1 METEDTATLLAQLKD
16 IHLPAAPDAP
26 NLWPVYLSL
35 AVCAAALLVFMLR
48 LLKKRQTWT
57 TEALASLHSIKQ
69 QEHALQ
75 KTAVL
80 LKRIALT
87 VEEHDKVQGQSIK
100 RLHGDEWLAYL
111 DGFYNTNFFSHGA
124 GRVFGDALY
133 LKESHADEQLFD
145 KLAQLIKRR
154 SGLIRRRGL
163 MSRGLSNNAR
173 SRRTRYQQQP
183 TKRRPT

>member
-57 TEALASLHSIKQ
+57 TEALASLNSIKH
-69 QEHALQ
+69 QEYALQ

-87 VEEHDKVQGQSIK
+87 VEEHNKAQGRSFK
-100 RLHGDEWLAYL
+100 RLHGDEWLTYL
-111 DGFYNTNFFSHGA
+111 DGFYNTDFFSHGA
-124 GRVFGDALY
+124 GRVFGNALY

-154 SGLIRRRGL
+154 GGLIRRGL
-163 MSRGLSNNAR
+163 ISSGLNSNAK
-173 SRRTRYQQQP
+173 SRRTKHRQQS
-183 TKRRPT
+183 TKRRPA

>member
-1 METEDTATLLAQLKD
+1 VETEDTATLLAQLKD
-16 IHLPAAPDAP
+16 IHLPAAPDAQ

-35 AVCAAALLVFMLR
+35 ALCAAALLVFIVR

-57 TEALASLHSIKQ
+57 TEALASLNSIRH

-87 VEEHDKVQGQSIK
+87 VEDNSKVQSQSIK
-100 RLHGDEWLAYL
+100 RLHGDDWLAYL
-111 DGFYNTNFFSHGA
+111 DDFYNTDFFSNGA
-124 GRVFGDALY
+124 GRIFGDALY
-133 LKESHADEQLFD
+133 LKESHADEQLLD

-154 SGLIRRRGL
+154 GTLIRRGL
-163 MSRGLSNNAR
+163 LSSGLNSNAR
-173 SRRTRYQQQP
+173 SRCTGHRQQS
-183 TKRRPT
+183 TKRRPA